1 MSLEWI
7 GLGVALLE
15 KNKIIV
21 RHGRKTQILSHKI
34 VGGTGT
40 YHRPSTVKYFTTL
53 ALLGLASLSA

>member
-21 RHGRKTQILSHKI
+21 RHGRKAQILSHKI
-34 VGGTGT
+34 VGGTGADKDQD
-40 YHRPSTVKYFTTL
+40 PPE
-53 ALLGLASLSA
+53 